1 MELNPILAR
10 ELRTRARR
18 VSGTVLLTIFLLMMV
33 ALAAVVWG
41 LSNTNQEFRDADS
54 FNASRI
60 GLSIFDWVV
69 TLMTFL
75 VVFIAPSLTAPSIA
89 GERDRQTLIPLQ
101 VSLLKPSGIV
111 LGKLTAALAFTLL
124 MIGSAAPVFGVTY
137 VIGGVTAG
145 AIIRAV
151 VGLAILAILF
161 GSIGVLC
168 STLTRRTTG
177 AIVGAYGLT
186 LSIVLLV
193 PIFGAIVGA
202 FSAFNGANSV
212 SSRISGVIFASHP
225 FSFMS
230 DFTISGSNTD
240 AIGPLTGANSGLED
254 FSVWLPV
261 WAWQLMFYAVIGFGS
276 LYIAARRIR
285 TPAERER

>member
-18 VSGTVLLTIFLLMMV
+18 VSGTVLLTIFLLLMV
-33 ALAAVVWG
+33 AVAAVVWG
-41 LSNTNQEFRDADS
+41 ISNVDQPFRDEDS

-101 VSLLKPSGIV
+101 VSLLKPRGIV
-111 LGKLTAALAFTLL
+111 LGKLSAALAFTLL
-124 MIGSAAPVFGVTY
+124 IIGSAAPVFGVTY

-145 AIIRAV
+145 SIIRAV
-151 VGLAILAILF
+151 LGLAILAVLF

-177 AIVGAYGLT
+177 AIVSAYGLT
-186 LSIVLLV
+186 LSIVLLF
-193 PIFGAIVGA
+193 PIFAAIIGA
-202 FSAFNGANSV
+202 FSAFGGGNSLL
-212 SSRISGVIFASHP
+212 SNATGVLLASHP
-225 FSFMS
+225 FAFMS
-230 DFTISGSNTD
+230 DFTMSGSASD
-240 AIGPLTGANSGLED
+240 ALGPLTGANSGLED

-261 WAWQLMFYAVIGFGS
+261 WIWQLMAYSFVCFGC